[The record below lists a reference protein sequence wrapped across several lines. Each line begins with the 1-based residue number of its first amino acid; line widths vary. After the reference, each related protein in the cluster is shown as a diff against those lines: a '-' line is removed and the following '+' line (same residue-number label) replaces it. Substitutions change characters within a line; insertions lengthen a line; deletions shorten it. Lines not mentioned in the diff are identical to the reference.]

1 MISHE
6 YQKSTRLNQYV
17 SPFII
22 LCAMFLVLSFKEFQ
36 LSEKAE
42 KIVAFF
48 SAASFD
54 VYLFHDAPLIRTAFI
69 KGAFTS
75 LLSMNP
81 VIMILS
87 VIGLALVIWFAGSM
101 VGWLRILIF
110 RILRVGKLCEW
121 IEVRLR
127 RLGI

>member
-1 MISHE
+1 
-6 YQKSTRLNQYV
+6 
-17 SPFII
+17 
-22 LCAMFLVLSFKEFQ
+22 
-36 LSEKAE
+36 
-42 KIVAFF
+42 
-48 SAASFD
+48 
-54 VYLFHDAPLIRTAFI
+54 
-69 KGAFTS
+69 
-75 LLSMNP
+75 
-81 VIMILS
+81 MILS